1 VDTVEGV
8 DGDAI
13 GLRVEIVW
21 ASLAE
26 LENSMANRRVQEA
39 DANGCDM
46 SLAIRLNGGCILRD
60 LDEPLEG
67 LEEAAKQH
75 ACREAASAH
84 EYFDNAWG
92 GLDQPVSYPSTNT
105 EEER

>member
-1 VDTVEGV
+1 VNTVQCV
-8 DGDAI
+8 YWDAI
-13 GLRVEIVW
+13 GLRIEIIW

-26 LENSMANRRVQEA
+26 LENSVANRRVQEA

-46 SLAIRLNGGCILRD
+46 SLAIGLNEGCALRD
-60 LDEPLEG
+60 LNEPLEG

-75 ACREAASAH
+75 ACREAASSD

-105 EEER
+105 EEEW